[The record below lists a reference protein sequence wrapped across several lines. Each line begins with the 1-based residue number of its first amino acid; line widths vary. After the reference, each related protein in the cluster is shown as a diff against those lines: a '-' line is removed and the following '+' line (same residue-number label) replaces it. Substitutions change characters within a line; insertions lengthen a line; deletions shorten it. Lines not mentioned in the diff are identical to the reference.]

1 MPITRQRHKLGGRRA
16 RLALLLVA
24 VLAVALW
31 LRLYG
36 LHWDGGYL
44 FHPDERKILLVVD
57 DLHLPQPLDLRLLLS
72 AESPL
77 NPRFFAYGSLPL
89 YLLRV
94 CANLAGRFRASYAT
108 LNESYVVGRVL
119 SALFDMATI
128 VVLYRLGRSLFGRRV
143 GLLAATLTALTVLH
157 IQLAHFY
164 AVDTL
169 LTFFVVLT
177 IYLAV
182 RVAHRPTVS
191 RGLAL
196 GAALGMALATKI
208 SAAPLVLPIIGAWF
222 LTIIPNN
229 SVPGTTAESSGDASS
244 SRETLYWHYA
254 LTGLILTGIASL
266 VTFAVCQPYA
276 LLDIVTFT
284 IDVVTESYMA
294 RGLADI
300 PYTRQY
306 IGTMPYLYPLQQM
319 VLWSTG
325 VPLGI
330 ASLLGIVAALGS
342 VPALAWRRRWLRAG
356 LRLLPLLWVLT
367 YFGIVGSFHV
377 KFLRYMLPVLPFL
390 TLYGAWGLVYLVRA
404 PSALVRRV
412 GIIALVV
419 TLGGTAFYAMAYTAI
434 YRQEHPWIQTTRWL
448 CETLPPNSA
457 LIIEHWD
464 DPLPLTQ
471 GVGELRCARQHR
483 FLVFPAY
490 NRDTTE
496 KLEQLLTLLEEG
508 DYIVLASNR
517 LYNTIPRLPWRYPLS
532 SRYYELLMGE
542 RLGYELV
549 YSAAVY
555 PQALGVRLVHDTFS
569 DPDLPMPRLL
579 VEQESG
585 DQIAAHSINLGRA
598 DESYSVYDHPKTL
611 IFQKTQDLSRQRLLE
626 LFGNAAASLPAP

>member
-1 MPITRQRHKLGGRRA
+1 
-16 RLALLLVA
+16 
-24 VLAVALW
+24 
-31 LRLYG
+31 
-36 LHWDGGYL
+36 
-44 FHPDERKILLVVD
+44 
-57 DLHLPQPLDLRLLLS
+57 
-72 AESPL
+72 
-77 NPRFFAYGSLPL
+77 
-89 YLLRV
+89 
-94 CANLAGRFRASYAT
+94 
-108 LNESYVVGRVL
+108 
-119 SALFDMATI
+119 
-128 VVLYRLGRSLFGRRV
+128 VLYRLGRSLFGRRV
-143 GLLAATLTALTVLH
+143 GLLSATLTAVTVLH

-169 LTFFVVLT
+169 LAFFVVLT

-182 RVAHRPTVS
+182 RVVQRPTIP
-191 RGLAL
+191 RGLAV

-222 LTIIPNN
+222 LTTLQDDAA
-229 SVPGTTAESSGDASS
+229 SATAPESPDGASPPREPLPWYQAMSGL
-244 SRETLYWHYA
+244 TLS
-254 LTGLILTGIASL
+254 GIVAL
-266 VTFAVCQPYA
+266 VTFVVFQPYA

-306 IGTMPYLYPLQQM
+306 IGTAPYLYPLQQM

-330 ASLLGIVAALGS
+330 AGLLGTVAALGS
-342 VPALAWRRRWLRAG
+342 VLVLAWRRRWRRAG
-356 LRLLPLLWVLT
+356 LRLLPLVWVLV
-367 YFGIVGSFHV
+367 YIGIVGSFHA
-377 KFLRYMLPVLPFL
+377 KFLRYMLPALPFL
-390 TLYGAWGLVYLVRA
+390 TLYGAWGLVELLRA
-404 PSALVRRV
+404 PSALVRGV
-412 GIIALVV
+412 GAIALVV
-419 TLGGTAFYAMAYTAI
+419 TLAGTAFYAVAYTAI

-448 CETLPPNSA
+448 CQTLPPNSA

-471 GVGELRCARQHR
+471 GVGELRCAHRHR

-496 KLEQLLTLLEEG
+496 KLAQLLTLLEEG

-532 SRYYELLMGE
+532 SRYYELLMAE
-542 RLGYELV
+542 ALGYELV
-549 YSAAVY
+549 HSVAVY

-569 DPDLPMPRLL
+569 DPDLPLPRLL
-579 VEQESG
+579 TERESG
-585 DQIAAHSINLGRA
+585 DQIAARSINLGRA

-611 IFQKTQDLSRQRLLE
+611 VFQKTQELSRQELLE
-626 LFGNAAASLPAP
+626 LLGNAAVDLPTTAP